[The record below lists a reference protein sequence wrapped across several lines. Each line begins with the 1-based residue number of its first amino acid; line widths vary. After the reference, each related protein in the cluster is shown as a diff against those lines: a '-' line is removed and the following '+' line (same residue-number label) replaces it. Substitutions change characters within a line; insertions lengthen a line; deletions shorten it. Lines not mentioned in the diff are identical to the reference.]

1 MTNQHGTGLLEWP
14 DRVALAGT
22 GLPRLVP
29 DPPVTSLVAHRA
41 HWGPMP
47 GGDLVGETCR
57 SGLLGRGGAGFPTG
71 LKMKA
76 VQRAASGTGWR
87 RRRPIVVANGTEGE
101 PASAK
106 DRALLVH
113 SPHLVLDGMAAAAAS
128 LGAQRAILCVKHD
141 QRPVLA
147 ALERALAE
155 RRGQDEIDLE
165 LSTVPS
171 GYVSGEES
179 ALVNWLTA
187 GVPRPTITPPRP
199 SERGVCSRPT
209 LVDNVETMAN
219 LGVIARLGADWW
231 RGLGTED
238 DPGSILL
245 TISGAVA
252 RPGVYE
258 VANSSR
264 LQDALALA
272 GPATSLGV
280 LVGGYFGTWLT
291 PAQAAG
297 ARLSR
302 ASLHALGGS
311 LGCGVVAVLPD
322 RVCPLEESARV
333 VRWLA
338 GESAGQC
345 GPCVNGLPAIAGAIE
360 ALARWNRRR
369 TSRATG
375 PPLGRHGRGAR
386 QLQAARR
393 RGQIRAERASRL
405 LDPRR
410 AAPVARRP
418 VPAVRFSAVA
428 AVSGPGIGPAMG
440 MRMTLNPIRCDGRGL
455 CAVLLPELISLDD
468 WGYPVLRLGDVPAHL
483 EADARRA
490 ASACPV
496 LALSLRRSA
505 AGES

>member
-1 MTNQHGTGLLEWP
+1 
-14 DRVALAGT
+14 
-22 GLPRLVP
+22 
-29 DPPVTSLVAHRA
+29 
-41 HWGPMP
+41 
-47 GGDLVGETCR
+47 
-57 SGLLGRGGAGFPTG
+57 
-71 LKMKA
+71 
-76 VQRAASGTGWR
+76 
-87 RRRPIVVANGTEGE
+87 
-101 PASAK
+101 
-106 DRALLVH
+106 
-113 SPHLVLDGMAAAAAS
+113 MAAAAAS

-360 ALARWNRRR
+360 ALARGTDVERAEQQARRW
-369 TSRATG
+369 AG
-375 PPLGRHGRGAR
+375 MVEGRGSCK
-386 QLQAARR
+386 LPDGAARFVR
-393 RGQIRAERASRL
+393 SALHAFSTH
-405 LDPRR
+405 
-410 AAPVARRP
+410 VA
-418 VPAVRFSAVA
+418 
-428 AVSGPGIGPAMG
+428 
-440 MRMTLNPIRCDGRGL
+440 L
-455 CAVLLPELISLDD
+455 
-468 WGYPVLRLGDVPAHL
+468 H
-483 EADARRA
+483 
-490 ASACPV
+490 
-496 LALSLRRSA
+496 LSL
-505 AGES
+505 AGPCPQFGSQPSLPFPGQGSDLRWA

>member
-14 DRVALAGT
+14 DRVALAGP
-22 GLPRLVP
+22 GLPRLLP

-47 GGDLVGETCR
+47 DGDLVGETCR
-57 SGLLGRGGAGFPTG
+57 SGLRGRGGAGFPTG

-76 VQRAASGTGWR
+76 VQRAAGGTGWR

-106 DRALLVH
+106 DRALLLR
-113 SPHLVLDGMAAAAAS
+113 SPHLVLDGLAAAAAS

-155 RRGQDEIDLE
+155 RRGQDEIELE

-258 VANSSR
+258 VANGSR
-264 LQDALALA
+264 LRDAVALA
-272 GPATSLGV
+272 GPARSLGV

-302 ASLHALGGS
+302 ASLDALGGS

-360 ALARWNRRR
+360 ALARGTDVERAEQQARRW
-369 TSRATG
+369 AG
-375 PPLGRHGRGAR
+375 MVEGRGGCK
-386 QLQAARR
+386 LPDGAARF
-393 RGQIRAERASRL
+393 
-405 LDPRR
+405 
-410 AAPVARRP
+410 V
-418 VPAVRFSAVA
+418 
-428 AVSGPGIGPAMG
+428 
-440 MRMTLNPIRCDGRGL
+440 
-455 CAVLLPELISLDD
+455 
-468 WGYPVLRLGDVPAHL
+468 
-483 EADARRA
+483 
-490 ASACPV
+490 
-496 LALSLRRSA
+496 RSA
-505 AGES
+505 LHAFSTHVALHMSLAGPCPQFGSQPSLPFPAQGSDLRWA

>member
-1 MTNQHGTGLLEWP
+1 MGPVCWSGPIGWRSP
-14 DRVALAGT
+14 AP
-22 GLPRLVP
+22 GLPRLLP

-57 SGLLGRGGAGFPTG
+57 SGLRGRGGAGFPTG

-113 SPHLVLDGMAAAAAS
+113 SPHLVLDGLAAAAAS

-155 RRGQDEIDLE
+155 RRGQDEIELE

-258 VANSSR
+258 VANGSR
-264 LQDALALA
+264 LQDAARPRRTGQVTRCARRRLLRHLAHTCAGSWCAAQPGVSRCSRRLA
-272 GPATSLGV
+272 RVRSRRCAARPRLP
-280 LVGGYFGTWLT
+280 VGGVCAGRPMAGRRVGRTMRALRER
-291 PAQAAG
+291 ASCDRRGDRGSG
-297 ARLSR
+297 AR
-302 ASLHALGGS
+302 
-311 LGCGVVAVLPD
+311 
-322 RVCPLEESARV
+322 
-333 VRWLA
+333 
-338 GESAGQC
+338 
-345 GPCVNGLPAIAGAIE
+345 
-360 ALARWNRRR
+360 NRRR

-386 QLQAARR
+386 RLQAARR

-468 WGYPVLRLGDVPAHL
+468 WGYPVLRQGDVPAHL